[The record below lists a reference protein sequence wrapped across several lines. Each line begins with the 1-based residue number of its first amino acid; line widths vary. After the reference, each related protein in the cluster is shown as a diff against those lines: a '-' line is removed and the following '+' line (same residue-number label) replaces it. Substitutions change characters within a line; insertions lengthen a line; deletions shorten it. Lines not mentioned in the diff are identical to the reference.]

1 MMFKKNIVA
10 FIGII
15 LCVVIVTFGV
25 ISIMHR
31 IVPITNGMDF
41 INEMKKKNY
50 TIEITD
56 VDYDADKSM
65 FLVKPIRITANGN
78 MIAIYEYSSHAELE
92 KFART
97 ISSDGYQIGLSFVSW
112 ISKPHFFKSGNIIV
126 EYIGENSNIIKDIK
140 SIMGKPFAYSK

>member
-10 FIGII
+10 FVGII

-50 TIEITD
+50 TIEMTD

-65 FLVKPIRITANGN
+65 FLVKPIRITSNGN
-78 MIAIYEYSSHAELE
+78 MIAIYEYSS
-92 KFART
+92 
-97 ISSDGYQIGLSFVSW
+97 QIGRAHV
-112 ISKPHFFKSGNIIV
+112 
-126 EYIGENSNIIKDIK
+126 
-140 SIMGKPFAYSK
+140 